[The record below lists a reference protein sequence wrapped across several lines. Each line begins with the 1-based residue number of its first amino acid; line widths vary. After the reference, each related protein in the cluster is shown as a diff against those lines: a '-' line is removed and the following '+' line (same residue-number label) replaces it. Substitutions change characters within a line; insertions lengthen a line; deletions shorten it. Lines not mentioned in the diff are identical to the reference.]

1 MSLNVEHLLA
11 DEWQR
16 WSDTPPK
23 LIGPLEGGLT
33 NESFLIDAGKKLVL
47 RINAPN
53 SRALDLN
60 RAAEADA
67 LHHASAKD
75 LCAPLV
81 YNDPKHR
88 YLLTQFVDG
97 APLDLNQPQAFA
109 QLARLLRQ
117 IHQLPTIS
125 AQLDIA
131 DKANRYWQYI
141 DRNTD
146 FYPALAQLHQL
157 MELQLKQSSACPES
171 YRLCHNDLLPNNLL
185 KDMSGQL
192 RAIDWEYAA
201 CGDPFFDL
209 ATVTVGYDL
218 DRQQQRTLLTE
229 YLLRPTCEADLH
241 RLDQWQRVY
250 RYLSV
255 LWYAVQFSHS
265 PGNAS
270 PQIERSAL
278 YAEITEL
285 LASFY

>member
-33 NESFLIDAGKKLVL
+33 NESFLIDAGKKFVL

-60 RAAEADA
+60 RAAEAEA
-67 LHHASAKD
+67 LSHASAKD
-75 LCAPLV
+75 LCARLV
-81 YNDPKHR
+81 YNDPEHR

-97 APLDLNQPQAFA
+97 VPLDFNQPHAFA
-109 QLARLLRQ
+109 QLAQLLRQ
-117 IHQLPTIS
+117 IHQLPPIS
-125 AQLDIA
+125 VHLDIA
-131 DKANRYWQYI
+131 EKASRYWQSI
-141 DRNTD
+141 DKNTE
-146 FYPALAQLHQL
+146 FFPALAQLQQL
-157 MELQLKQSSACPES
+157 LEPQLQQSACPEN
-171 YRLCHNDLLPNNLL
+171 YRLCHNDLLPDNLL
-185 KDMSGQL
+185 QDSSDRL

-209 ATVTVGYDL
+209 ATVSMGYDL
-218 DRQQQRTLLTE
+218 DRQQQRALLTE
-229 YLLRPTCEADLH
+229 YLLQPAREADLH
-241 RLDQWQRVY
+241 RLDHWKRIY
-250 RYLSV
+250 RYLSA

-265 PGNAS
+265 GDTS
-270 PQIERSAL
+270 PQIKRSAL
-278 YAEITEL
+278 HAEITQL